1 MEFVFYVSGLQLLR
15 KIFIPRLDGC
25 FLGGKDL
32 VNYAHIQV
40 ADKSC
45 TWMSGRRC
53 MNMRRVFLLLVL
65 QPISKYINKL
75 YSSQE
80 NDSNVYFYLF
90 WVAVISKILLPQ
102 QIDNIQ
108 NNVHR

>member
-25 FLGGKDL
+25 LLGGEDL
-32 VNYAHIQV
+32 VNDAHIQV
-40 ADKSC
+40 ADKTC
-45 TWMSGRRC
+45 TWMSGRGC

-65 QPISKYINKL
+65 QPISKCINTL

-80 NDSNVYFYLF
+80 NESKVTQMFIYIYFG
-90 WVAVISKILLPQ
+90 
-102 QIDNIQ
+102 
-108 NNVHR
+108 

>member
-1 MEFVFYVSGLQLLR
+1 MEFVFYVSGLQLPR

-25 FLGGKDL
+25 LLGGEDL

-45 TWMSGRRC
+45 TWTSGRRC

-80 NDSNVYFYLF
+80 NDSKVTQMLIYIYFG
-90 WVAVISKILLPQ
+90 
-102 QIDNIQ
+102 
-108 NNVHR
+108 

>member
-25 FLGGKDL
+25 LLGGEDL
-32 VNYAHIQV
+32 VNDAHIQV

-45 TWMSGRRC
+45 TRMSGRHC
-53 MNMRRVFLLLVL
+53 MNTRRVFLLLVL
-65 QPISKYINKL
+65 QPISKYINNL

-80 NDSNVYFYLF
+80 SDSKVTQMFIYIYFG
-90 WVAVISKILLPQ
+90 
-102 QIDNIQ
+102 
-108 NNVHR
+108 

>member
-15 KIFIPRLDGC
+15 KIFTPRLDGC
-25 FLGGKDL
+25 LLGDEDL
-32 VNYAHIQV
+32 VNDAHIQV
-40 ADKSC
+40 ADKTC

-65 QPISKYINKL
+65 QPISKCINTL

-80 NDSNVYFYLF
+80 NESKVTQMFIYIYFG
-90 WVAVISKILLPQ
+90 
-102 QIDNIQ
+102 
-108 NNVHR
+108 